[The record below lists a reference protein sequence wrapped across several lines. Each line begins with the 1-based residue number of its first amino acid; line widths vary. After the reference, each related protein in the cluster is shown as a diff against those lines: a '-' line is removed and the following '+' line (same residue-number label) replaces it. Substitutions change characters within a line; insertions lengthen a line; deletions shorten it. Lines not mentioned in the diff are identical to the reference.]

1 MQIKSKYSKDMYVL
15 QTLVG
20 RDFKLKYRR
29 SVIGVLWSI
38 LNPLLMMVVLSA
50 VFSFFLRFGSIEN
63 FPLYLILG
71 MTLFNFMS
79 GATSSAMSSI
89 IDASSLIKKVRVN
102 KILFPLQKV
111 TFELTNFATSL
122 VAVAIVMIFFKIT
135 PTINLL
141 LLPILLIYIFMFTLG
156 ISLALSAL
164 SVFFRDIMHLWGVIL
179 TAWTYATPIFY
190 PVDIL
195 EPWMQNIMSF
205 NPMFH
210 YITYYRDIALWG
222 NTPSIETN
230 LLCACIGIVSMV
242 IGLAIFKKTQN
253 KFILYT

>member
-1 MQIKSKYSKDMYVL
+1 MQIKCKYSKDLYVL
-15 QTLVG
+15 QTLVA

-50 VFSFFLRFGSIEN
+50 VFSFFLRFGNIEN

-79 GATSSAMSSI
+79 GATSSAMASI
-89 IDASSLIKKVRVN
+89 INASSLIKKVRVN
-102 KILFPLQKV
+102 KLLFPLQKV

-135 PTINLL
+135 PTLNLI
-141 LLPILLIYIFMFTLG
+141 LLPILLVYIFMFTLG
-156 ISLALSAL
+156 ISLALAAL

-190 PVDIL
+190 PIDIL
-195 EPWMQNIMSF
+195 DPWMQNIMSF
-205 NPMFH
+205 NPMYH

-222 NTPSIETN
+222 NTPSIEAN
-230 LLCACIGIVSMV
+230 LLCACMGIVSMV

>member
-1 MQIKSKYSKDMYVL
+1 MQIKEKYSKDMYVL
-15 QTLVG
+15 QTLVA

-29 SVIGVLWSI
+29 SFIGVLWSI
-38 LNPLLMMVVLSA
+38 LNPLLMMIVLSA
-50 VFSFFLRFGSIEN
+50 VFSFFLKFGNIEN

-71 MTLFNFMS
+71 MTLFNFMA
-79 GATSSAMSSI
+79 GATSSAMASI
-89 IDASSLIKKVRVN
+89 IDASSLIKKVRVD
-102 KILFPLQKV
+102 KIVFPLEKV
-111 TFELTNFATSL
+111 TFELISFATTL
-122 VAVAIVMIFFKIT
+122 VAVMMVMIFFKVP
-135 PTINLL
+135 PTANLL
-141 LLPILLIYIFMFTLG
+141 FLPVLLVYIFMFTLG
-156 ISLALSAL
+156 ISLALAAL
-164 SVFFRDIMHLWGVIL
+164 SVFFRDIMHLWGVIV

-222 NTPSIETN
+222 NTPSLEAN
-230 LLCACIGIVSMV
+230 LLCAGIGIISML
-242 IGLAIFKKTQN
+242 IGLAIFKKSQN